1 MTHDAAAR
9 DAGHGRRSRDRVSQ
23 EYLGLVDTG
32 PAGDRLLRRI
42 DWMADQAQGPRVLDA
57 RGNEGILALLLARR
71 GIEVTAVESDPEA
84 IDRAG
89 ELLAKEPAEV
99 RARVELVQGD
109 INLPAPVEGPFD
121 TVILGDILEQ
131 ADDPAALLDRCL
143 EYLTPEGRAVITI
156 ALGPDPAEDHRRA
169 LRPTDVIHLLEPRLA
184 LHAMEIEDGHIRF
197 VGRLSEDSQAS
208 WQQMDIES
216 VLSMTEA
223 ALMASQERVREL
235 ERQAEVDGVS
245 IAQNKTAATQFK
257 KRLDAKSGEVRVLRH
272 RLQATHSS
280 TSFRAGSA
288 MVQAAKK
295 PSSLLKLPFELLRM
309 YRSASSGRIEDLDDD
324 DMGERYGRLPRELDL
339 DVSQF
344 FAYPPLSIPESRV
357 ERPRIAAILD
367 TFTEHS
373 LMYEADLLLLSRDNW
388 RSEIDESR
396 PEFLFV
402 ESAFSGNNRDWRHLV
417 VDCEKLEENPLR
429 ELVQY
434 CRSVGIPSV
443 FWNKEDPAHFDNFIA
458 AAREFDVV
466 FTSDADCA
474 PVYREALGH
483 DRIHVLPF
491 AAQPRLHNP
500 SREEGWPNHP
510 VCFAGSWVQNRFPER
525 EEALKSLLD
534 PAMPLGL
541 HIFDRNLTRT
551 DLGEHYRFPA
561 QYREAI
567 AGTLTYEEMLSAYR
581 CYDVMLNVNTVTE
594 SPTMFSRR
602 VFESLACGTPVVSSE
617 SIGMSRM
624 LGEHVRVAGNR
635 EETVGHLLD
644 LLGDDEARLR
654 EGHLAYRYVH
664 ENHTYR
670 HRMDEVFRSVGIE
683 PVGADRPAVSVLM
696 PTMRPENVERCLENF
711 EKQTYENKELVLILN
726 NAEFDLDAVRKSSE
740 SIPNV
745 QVLHVGGRATLG
757 ECLNGGVEASSGE
770 YVAKMDDDDLYGDRY
785 LADAVLAASF
795 SDADVVGKGA
805 FFTYFEESDTM
816 ALAEVTREH
825 TFSFFVTGG
834 TLFIRADVA
843 RKNPFDSVSLRE
855 DTNFLHA
862 AARAGCRIYSAD
874 RFNFVRIRSSRLSDH
889 ADRTPDAEFLRKCR
903 YRTQGL
909 DLGRA
914 MV

>member
-9 DAGHGRRSRDRVSQ
+9 DPGHGRRSKGRVSQ
-23 EYLGLVDTG
+23 AYRGVTEPGS
-32 PAGDRLLRRI
+32 AGDRLRRRI
-42 DWMADQAQGPRVLDA
+42 DWMAGQAQGPRALDA
-57 RGNEGILALLLARR
+57 RGKEGTASLLLARR
-71 GIEVTAVESDPEA
+71 GIEVTAIQADQQAMECA
-84 IDRAG
+84 R
-89 ELLAKEPAEV
+89 ELLAKEPSEV
-99 RARVELVQGD
+99 RERIELVQAD
-109 INLPAPVEGPFD
+109 FNLHAPVQGPFD

-131 ADDPAALLDRCL
+131 AGNPGALLDRCL
-143 EYLTPEGRAVITI
+143 EYLVPEGRAVITI
-156 ALGPDPAEDHRRA
+156 ALGPGQGEDHRRT
-169 LRPTDVIHLLEPRLA
+169 LRLVDIIDLLKPRLA
-184 LHAMEIEDGHIRF
+184 LHAMEIEDGHVRF
-197 VGRLSEDSQAS
+197 VGRLSDDRQAS
-208 WQQMDIES
+208 WQHMDSES

-223 ALMASQERVREL
+223 ALTASQERVQEL
-235 ERQAEVDGVS
+235 ERQAEVDEVAIS
-245 IAQNKTAATQFK
+245 QNKTAASQFK

-280 TSFRAGSA
+280 TSFRVGSA
-288 MVQAAKK
+288 MVQAAKQ
-295 PSSLLKLPFELLRM
+295 PSSLFKLPFELLRL
-309 YRSASSGRIEDLDDD
+309 YRSASSGRIEVLDSDD
-324 DMGERYGRLPRELDL
+324 VGERYKHLPKELDL

-344 FAYPPLSIPESRV
+344 LAYPPLPIPESKG
-357 ERPRIAAILD
+357 ERPRIAAVLD

-373 LMYEADLLLLSRDNW
+373 LRYEADLLLLSRENW

-396 PEFLFV
+396 PELLFV
-402 ESAFSGNNRDWRHLV
+402 ESAFSGNNRQWRHLI
-417 VDCEKLEENPLR
+417 VDCEKLEENPLHD
-429 ELVQY
+429 LVQY

-443 FWNKEDPAHFDNFIA
+443 FWNKEDPAHFDNFIE

-466 FTSDADCA
+466 FTSDADCV
-474 PVYREALGH
+474 PVYREAVGH
-483 DRIHVLPF
+483 DRIYVLPF

-510 VCFAGSWVQNRFPER
+510 VCFAGSWVQNRFPDR

-581 CYDVMLNVNTVTE
+581 CYDVMLNANTVSE

-617 SIGMSRM
+617 SIGMTRM
-624 LGEHVRVAGNR
+624 LGEHVRVAGSR
-635 EETVGHLLD
+635 EATVSHLLD

-670 HRMDEVFRSVGIE
+670 HRMDDVFRSVGIE
-683 PVGADRPAVSVLM
+683 PTGTDRPAVSVLM
-696 PTMRPENVERCLENF
+696 PTMRPENVALCLENF
-711 EKQTYENKELVLILN
+711 AKQTYENKELVLILN
-726 NAEFDLDAVRKSSE
+726 NAEFDLDAIRKTSE

-745 QVLHVGGRATLG
+745 QVIHVDGRVTLG
-757 ECLNGGVEASSGE
+757 ECLNRGVEASSGK

-874 RFNFVRIRSSRLSDH
+874 RFNFVRMRSSRLSDH
-889 ADRTPDAEFLRKCR
+889 ADPTPDAEFLRKCR
-903 YRTQGL
+903 YRTEGL

>member
-9 DAGHGRRSRDRVSQ
+9 DAGHGRRSKNRVSQ
-23 EYLGLVDTG
+23 AYRGMTEPG
-32 PAGDRLLRRI
+32 PAGDRLRRRI
-42 DWMADQAQGPRVLDA
+42 DWMAGQAQGPRALDA
-57 RGNEGILALLLARR
+57 WGNGGILALLLARR

-84 IDRAG
+84 LKYARD
-89 ELLAKEPAEV
+89 LLAKEPAEV
-99 RARVELVQGD
+99 RARVELVQVD
-109 INLPAPVEGPFD
+109 FDLHAPVEGPFD
-121 TVILGDILEQ
+121 SVILGDILEQ
-131 ADDPAALLDRCL
+131 ADNPGALLDKCL
-143 EYLTPEGRAVITI
+143 EHLRPEGRAVMTT
-156 ALGPDPAEDHRRA
+156 ALGPGPGEDHRPT
-169 LRPTDVIHLLEPRLA
+169 LRPTDVISLLEPRLA
-184 LHAMEIEDGHIRF
+184 LHVMEIDDGHIRF
-197 VGRLSEDSQAS
+197 VGRLSEDRQAS
-208 WQQMDIES
+208 WKHMGIES
-216 VLSMTEA
+216 VLSLTEA
-223 ALMASQERVREL
+223 ALTASQMRVQEL
-235 ERQAEVDGVS
+235 ERQAEVDEVAIS
-245 IAQNKTAATQFK
+245 QNKTAASQFK

-295 PSSLLKLPFELLRM
+295 PSSLFKLPFELLRL
-309 YRSASSGRIEDLDDD
+309 YRSASSGRIEDLDGD
-324 DMGERYGRLPRELDL
+324 DMGERYKHLPKELDL

-344 FAYPPLSIPESRV
+344 LAYPPLSIPESKV
-357 ERPRIAAILD
+357 DRPRIAAVLD

-373 LMYEADLLLLSRDNW
+373 LRYEADLLLLSRENW

-396 PEFLFV
+396 PELLFV
-402 ESAFSGNNRDWRHLV
+402 ESAFSGNNRQWRHLI
-417 VDCEKLEENPLR
+417 VDCENLEENPLR
-429 ELVQY
+429 DLVQY

-443 FWNKEDPAHFDNFIA
+443 FWNKEDPAHFDNFIE
-458 AAREFDVV
+458 AAREFDVI
-466 FTSDADCA
+466 FTSDADCV

-483 DRIHVLPF
+483 DRIYVLPF

-510 VCFAGSWVQNRFPER
+510 VSFAGSWVQNRFPGR

-567 AGTLTYEEMLSAYR
+567 VGTLTYEEMLSAYR

-617 SIGMSRM
+617 SIGMTRM
-624 LGEHVRVAGNR
+624 LGEHVRVTGNR

-670 HRMDEVFRSVGIE
+670 HRMDEVLRSVGIE
-683 PVGADRPAVSVLM
+683 PTGADSPAVSVLM
-696 PTMRPENVERCLENF
+696 PTMRPENVARCLENYA
-711 EKQTYENKELVLILN
+711 KQTYENRELVLILN
-726 NAEFDLDAVRKSSE
+726 NAEFDLDAIRKTCE

-745 QVLHVGGRATLG
+745 QVLHVDGRATLG
-757 ECLNGGVEASSGE
+757 ECLNRGVEASSGK

-874 RFNFVRIRSSRLSDH
+874 RFNFVRMRSSQLSDH